1 MAHRFSVGVLFG
13 SETGTA
19 GAGAIW
25 LHKASLRGE
34 LRGICRQIVFR
45 LARICLFGGEE
56 SALGRRASPVS
67 GITYIKMRACFAW
80 WKNTLLINWL

>member
-1 MAHRFSVGVLFG
+1 M
-13 SETGTA
+13 A

-25 LHKASLRGE
+25 PHKACLRGE

-56 SALGRRASPVS
+56 SALGRSASPVS
-67 GITYIKMRACFAW
+67 GIAYIKMRARFVCQ
-80 WKNTLLINWL
+80 KKPLLINWL